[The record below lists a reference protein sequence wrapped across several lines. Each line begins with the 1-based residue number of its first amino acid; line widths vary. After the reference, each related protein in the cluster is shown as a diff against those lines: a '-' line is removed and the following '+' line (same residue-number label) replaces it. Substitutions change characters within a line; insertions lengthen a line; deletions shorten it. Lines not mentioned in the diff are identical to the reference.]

1 MRGKRRRQST
11 RPVELRIIPA
21 SAGQTA
27 ATTGRSTSTTD
38 HPRECGA
45 NNERRKT
52 FGISHGSSPRV
63 RGKLRRFCRIVDG
76 GRIIPASAGQTNGV
90 MVTCTWAE
98 DHPRECGANDQY
110 LHQNNR
116 ISGSS
121 PRVRGKQVIPYI
133 HLAQRRIIPASA
145 GQTHGSTAGRRRNK
159 DHPRECGANSRF
171 RKSLRILDG
180 SSPRVRGKPSHLPAV
195 TVNDRII
202 PASAGQTGRRCG
214 MRSSR
219 SDHPRECG
227 ANVAVGGDRAHAHGS
242 SPRVRGKPHPAV
254 RHRVQRRIIPA
265 SAGQTDRRAKQFSLG
280 ADHPRECGANVNQ
293 MRAEDAC
300 HGSSP
305 RVRGKRIRVRSGT
318 GSGRIIPASAGQ
330 T

>member
-1 MRGKRRRQST
+1 MDGSSPRVRGKPTVLWS
-11 RPVELRIIPA
+11 PVRGLRIIPA
-21 SAGQTA
+21 SAGQTTSTCIR
-27 ATTGRSTSTTD
+27 TTGSAD

-45 NNERRKT
+45 NIRQ
-52 FGISHGSSPRV
+52 F
-63 RGKLRRFCRIVDG
+63 LVDG
-76 GRIIPASAGQTNGV
+76 R
-90 MVTCTWAE
+90 
-98 DHPRECGANDQY
+98 CG
-110 LHQNNR
+110 
-116 ISGSS
+116 GSS